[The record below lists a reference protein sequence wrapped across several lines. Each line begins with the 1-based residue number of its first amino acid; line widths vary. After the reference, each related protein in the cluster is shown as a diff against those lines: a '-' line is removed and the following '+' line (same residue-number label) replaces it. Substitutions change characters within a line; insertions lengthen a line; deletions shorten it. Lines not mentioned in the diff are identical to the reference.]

1 MTPSSSAG
9 SAASVW
15 SSAAGAAGWGTA
27 RVATLQQ
34 LSGFGMRNLALQ
46 GTGAGALLN
55 VYFKLGTR
63 MYVAVGGGAI
73 G

>member
-9 SAASVW
+9 SGASVW
-15 SSAAGAAGWGTA
+15 ASAAGAAGWSAA

-63 MYVAVGGGAI
+63 VCVAAGSAARG
-73 G
+73 